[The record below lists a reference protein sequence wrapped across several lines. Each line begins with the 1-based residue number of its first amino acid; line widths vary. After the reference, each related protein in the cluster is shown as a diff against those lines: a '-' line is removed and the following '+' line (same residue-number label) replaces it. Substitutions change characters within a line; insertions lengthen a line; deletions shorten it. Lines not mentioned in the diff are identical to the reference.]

1 MSHMHWSCLKWSV
14 GAAVWLAALM
24 AHGAIYADFTT
35 SHGAFT
41 VELDALAAPR
51 AVANFIGL
59 ADGTQT
65 WRDPVTG
72 AVRGGVSGEAYFSGM
87 QFYSTAGT
95 LALLGGLRP
104 YPGEDDE
111 EYWEGPGYT
120 ILDEVT
126 SGVELARGVLAL
138 AEFTGPHSGGGEL
151 ALMLTNAAYL
161 GSGWTGFGAVTG
173 AGMAVVDAMVQD
185 VTNGSGRVAAQ
196 IAIRDDDIT
205 PEEIAALDLAR
216 EELPT
221 MEAMP
226 LGFSRV
232 SNVTA
237 QLSFGSAPKSR
248 ACLSTTSN
256 LLAGSWSVLPGDWN
270 TDTNEVWRDVP
281 LESIPGI
288 GNPLGYLYGS
298 QAVYPNLTA
307 HLWSGKM
314 RFGMAHTGVDMQY
327 WLDFAGATGMW
338 ARVSNSVPVE
348 SGTITWIG
356 QELGTANSVHLVFFM
371 GTTAYHYWLGLDEAG
386 ALDGR
391 FYCELLYFNVDLT
404 GTDSGMFEMVAGWSK
419 LGLPAQRAGK
429 ASRNTSFAPKVGRDP
444 MPSIEEWKAIQLRRR
459 GPGLKI
465 GGMDLIGD

>member
-1 MSHMHWSCLKWSV
+1 MHWSGLQWSV
-14 GAAVWLAALM
+14 GVVVWLAARLAM
-24 AHGAIYADFTT
+24 GAIYADFTT
-35 SHGAFT
+35 SHGVFT

-72 AVRGGVSGEAYFSGM
+72 AVRCGDSGEAYFDGM
-87 QFYSTAGT
+87 QFYSTSGT

-104 YPGEDDE
+104 YTGEDGG

-151 ALMLTNAAYL
+151 AMMLTNAAYL

-173 AGMAVVDAMVQD
+173 AGMAVVEAVVQD
-185 VTNGSGRVAAQ
+185 VTNGSGRVVAQ
-196 IAIRDDDIT
+196 VAIRDDGIT
-205 PEEIAALDLAR
+205 PQETAVLDLAR
-216 EELPT
+216 EALPT
-221 MEAMP
+221 LETMP

-237 QLSFGSAPKSR
+237 QVSFESAPQSQ
-248 ACLSTTSN
+248 ACLSTASN
-256 LLAGSWSVLPGDWN
+256 LPPGRWRVLPGTWN
-270 TDTNEVWRDVP
+270 TGTNEVGQDIA
-281 LESIPGI
+281 LTAIPGLAVHK
-288 GNPLGYLYGS
+288 GFLHGS

-307 HLWSGKM
+307 RLWSEKM
-314 RFGMAHTGVDMQY
+314 RFGMAHTDTDMQY
-327 WLDFAGATGMW
+327 WLDFAGGTSMW

-356 QELGTANSVHLVFFM
+356 QELATANSVHLVLFI

-386 ALDGR
+386 AMDGR
-391 FYCELLYFNVDLT
+391 FYCEFWSWNVELT
-404 GTDSGMFEMVAGWSK
+404 GTDSGTFEIASGWGEEQGHARAWPRRSGSVSGDVPAFDNQVAVPPDWLDFRTVPGTSR
-419 LGLPAQRAGK
+419 LRGSSRTLP
-429 ASRNTSFAPKVGRDP
+429 
-444 MPSIEEWKAIQLRRR
+444 
-459 GPGLKI
+459 
-465 GGMDLIGD
+465 GD

>member
-1 MSHMHWSCLKWSV
+1 MNWSWVKWSV
-14 GAAVWLAALM
+14 GATVWLAARLAM
-24 AHGAIYADFTT
+24 GAIFADFTT
-35 SHGAFT
+35 SHGVFT

-72 AVRGGVSGEAYFSGM
+72 AVRGGDSGEAYFSGM
-87 QFYSTAGT
+87 QFYATAGT

-104 YPGEDDE
+104 YSGEDGN

-126 SGVELARGVLAL
+126 NGVELVRGVLAL
-138 AEFTGPHSGGGEL
+138 AEFMGPHSGGGEL

-185 VTNGSGRVAAQ
+185 VTNGSGRVVAQ
-196 IAIRDDDIT
+196 IAIRDGGIT
-205 PEEIAALDLAR
+205 PGETAALELAR
-216 EELPT
+216 QELPT
-221 MEAMP
+221 LETMP

-232 SNVTA
+232 GNVTA
-237 QLSFGSAPKSR
+237 QVSFESVPKSQ

-256 LLAGSWSVLPGDWN
+256 LLAGSWSVLPGKWN

-281 LESIPGI
+281 LGSIPGI
-288 GNPLGYLYGS
+288 GTPLGYLYGS

-307 HLWSGKM
+307 RPWSGKM
-314 RFGMAHTGVDMQY
+314 RFGMAHTGIGMQY

-338 ARVSNSVPVE
+338 ARVSNNIVVE
-348 SGTITWIG
+348 NGTISWFG
-356 QELGTANSVHLVFFM
+356 QELATANSVHLRFSV
-371 GTTAYHYWLGLDEAG
+371 GITAYYYWLGLDEEG
-386 ALDGR
+386 TIDGR
-391 FYCELLYFNVDLT
+391 FYCELWPYNLWLDE
-404 GTDSGMFEMVAGWSK
+404 TDSGTFETVAGWGEVEGRAVMCQRRPGPVAGVPPTFDNTMAVSSDW
-419 LGLPAQRAGK
+419 LDFQTLPG
-429 ASRNTSFAPKVGRDP
+429 TSLLRSSGRH
-444 MPSIEEWKAIQLRRR
+444 LR
-459 GPGLKI
+459 
-465 GGMDLIGD
+465 GD